1 MAVTIH
7 TSIASFLTY
16 WLPLLK
22 QTFQLIR
29 LSLIGKDCTVRLLFL
44 WKTIL
49 PQVKAAKKSLEA
61 TLRKILN
68 WVVYLSSI
76 LKIPGL
82 PRPAPGLTLRLILWS
97 NREARAVMSNSQGWF
112 LIFSVLLFGSSV
124 TQIDKTPCHPVNLG
138 GLCDNLREK
147 YFIASRSRCECHI
160 QG

>member
-29 LSLIGKDCTVRLLFL
+29 LSLIGKD

-49 PQVKAAKKSLEA
+49 PQVKAAKKITWGHTEKDFKLSCLLVFCSENPRA
-61 TLRKILN
+61 PQACS
-68 WVVYLSSI
+68 WVNV
-76 LKIPGL
+76 
-82 PRPAPGLTLRLILWS
+82 RLILWS